1 MRGRAGRKG
10 QDTAGET
17 FIVCRPDEA
26 AAVDALLTAPLPS
39 VASALVAPAGADSAD
54 HARLARAV
62 LETVATGLATSLA
75 SIGDF
80 LAATLLHH
88 THAPTAP
95 SDALVGTTL
104 AALAAQGLVCA
115 AGDGYYAATKVGRA
129 TVAAGFAPADGLFL
143 AAELARALQAFNLES
158 DVHICYHFTPLH
170 AAAASAAPPVDW
182 KLLRDQLEALDEPS
196 LRAALF
202 CGVNPALVHRLAQG
216 VSSLS
221 RGGGVR
227 VDEPEEDRARVHR
240 RFYVSLMLRRLI
252 NEAPVHRVAREF
264 GVARGFVQSLATTC
278 RGFAAT
284 TAAFCRVMGWSGLAV
299 LVEHYSWRLDVGV
312 AEELA
317 GLARLPWVRS
327 VTARVFWQHGLRSI
341 EAVADAPVERVLAV
355 LIAALPQRV
364 RRAELDAMQ
373 RRLRGR
379 AETVVAAA
387 RRLWDADCRDLDLE

>member
-1 MRGRAGRKG
+1 M
-10 QDTAGET
+10 
-17 FIVCRPDEA
+17 
-26 AAVDALLTAPLPS
+26 
-39 VASALVAPAGADSAD
+39 ASALVVPADSDSAG

-88 THAPTAP
+88 THALAAST
-95 SDALVGTTL
+95 DALVTSTL
-104 AALAAQGLVCA
+104 AALADQGLVQA
-115 AGDGYYAATKVGRA
+115 ADDGYYAATTVGRA

-158 DVHICYHFTPLH
+158 DMHICYHFTPLH
-170 AAAASAAPPVDW
+170 AAAAAAAPPIDW

-216 VSSLS
+216 VTSLS
-221 RGGGVR
+221 RGSGGSGGGDGGGR
-227 VDEPEEDRARVHR
+227 VEEAADEDHARVHR

-252 NEAPVHRVAREF
+252 NEAPMHRVAREF
-264 GVARGFVQSLATTC
+264 GVARGFVQSLASTC
-278 RGFAAT
+278 RSFAAT
-284 TAAFCRVMGWSGLAV
+284 TAAFCRVMGWTGLAV

-317 GLARLPWVRS
+317 GLACLPWVRS
-327 VTARVFWQHGLRSI
+327 ATARVFWQQGLHGVK
-341 EAVADAPVERVLAV
+341 AVADAPVERVLAV
-355 LIAALPQRV
+355 LVAALPQRV
-364 RRAELDAMQ
+364 RRAELDAMR

-379 AETVVAAA
+379 AETVVATT